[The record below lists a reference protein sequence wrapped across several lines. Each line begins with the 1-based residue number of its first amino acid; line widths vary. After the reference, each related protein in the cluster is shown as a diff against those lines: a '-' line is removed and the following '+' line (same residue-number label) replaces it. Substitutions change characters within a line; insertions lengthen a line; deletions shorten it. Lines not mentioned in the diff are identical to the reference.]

1 MRVGVFRRL
10 ALLPLLLVLLGTSA
24 EAGRRPFIW
33 TWDTEIVPQGDL
45 ELEQWFWA
53 RSRTDAT
60 PNRLATNWLWW
71 GPVYGVNDYV
81 ELAVP
86 FQVIATRDVTQL
98 ESFEADFRIRLLP
111 RGEEAS
117 VTPLVRLAY
126 HHGIP
131 GNVSSRFDGNF
142 VLRFETEELHA
153 TVDLGSQL
161 SLPALRGSDT
171 PASMLLTWSAGIA
184 VPVNEG
190 QYSIAVETFGEIPTL
205 ARAGAPIH
213 GFVGPS
219 IGITKGRVWATLGLL
234 LGLTPV
240 FPDTPQF
247 MPRFIWAVAL

>member
-1 MRVGVFRRL
+1 VRVGVFRRL
-10 ALLPLLLVLLGTSA
+10 ALLPLLFVLAANTA

-45 ELEQWFWA
+45 ELEQWLWA
-53 RSRTDAT
+53 KGRTEAA
-60 PNRLATNWLWW
+60 PNRLATNWIWW

-86 FQVIATRDVTQL
+86 FQVIANRDVTQL

-111 RGEEAS
+111 RGEEAF
-117 VTPLVRLAY
+117 VTPLVRLAW

-131 GNVSSRFDGNF
+131 GNVPSRFDGNL
-142 VLRFETEELHA
+142 VLRFQNEGMHA

-161 SLPALRGSDT
+161 ALPSLRGGDA
-171 PASMLLTWSAGIA
+171 PASMLLTWAAGVA
-184 VPVNEG
+184 VPVDEG
-190 QYSIAVETFGEIPTL
+190 NFTFALETFGEIPAL
-205 ARAGAPIH
+205 ASTAKIH

-219 IGITKGRVWATLGLL
+219 IGITKGRVWATLGVLI
-234 LGLTPV
+234 GLTPV

-247 MPRFIWAVAL
+247 MPRLIWAVAL